1 MSAAESFI
9 SPYKELLQVF
19 NFDWACFARCQSST
33 SIAPCSLH
41 LTPFDYFLWCYIK
54 DHVFLSPMTG
64 DVTEW
69 QGRIT
74 NVFASIECEI
84 LGLLGKNLILELKYA
99 MLQRVY

>member
-1 MSAAESFI
+1 
-9 SPYKELLQVF
+9 
-19 NFDWACFARCQSST
+19 
-33 SIAPCSLH
+33 
-41 LTPFDYFLWCYIK
+41 
-54 DHVFLSPMTG
+54 MTG
-64 DVTEW
+64 DLTEW